1 MSNRDWELLFED
13 ILESI
18 EKIQNYSKDLS
29 FDEFVIN
36 SMIIDAIVRNIEI
49 IGEASKNIPLVI
61 QEKFKDIPWQKLK
74 GIRNRIVH
82 EYFKIDTSIIWF
94 IIQNELTPLK
104 EQLTKYI
111 TKN

>member
-49 IGEASKNIPLVI
+49 IGEASRNIPLVI
-61 QEKFKDIPWQKLK
+61 QK
-74 GIRNRIVH
+74 
-82 EYFKIDTSIIWF
+82 KIQRYSMAEIKRD
-94 IIQNELTPLK
+94 
-104 EQLTKYI
+104 
-111 TKN
+111 